1 MFNIIIIITNIRLC
15 LGCYFIKAG
24 GLMLK
29 LHCFGYL
36 MLIRTD
42 SLEETLRLG
51 KIEARR
57 RRG

>member
-1 MFNIIIIITNIRLC
+1 
-15 LGCYFIKAG
+15 
-24 GLMLK
+24 MLK

-51 KIEARR
+51 EIEARR